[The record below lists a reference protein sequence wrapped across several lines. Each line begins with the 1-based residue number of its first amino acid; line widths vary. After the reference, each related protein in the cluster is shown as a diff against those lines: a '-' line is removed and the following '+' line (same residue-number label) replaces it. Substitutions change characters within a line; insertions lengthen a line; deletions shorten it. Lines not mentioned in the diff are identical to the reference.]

1 MIFVTSFEPAGKG
14 KMPRSFDNGI
24 KCLLY
29 RGEVARFSL
38 KQDGSISEEQMN
50 VILHDIVYKKERPK
64 RTMHLLEQM
73 DRSEKKLREKLAVGE
88 YPQCAIDYAID
99 YVKKYHYIDD
109 LRLAQN
115 YVSYHKQSLS
125 RRQIYVK
132 LIQKGVE
139 PENIEN
145 ALDKEYDTDEIEH
158 IYNLLEKKK
167 YDKENCDDKEF
178 RRIYQ
183 FLLRRG
189 FKSSQILTAMRKGR
203 D

>member
-1 MIFVTSFEPAGKG
+1 
-14 KMPRSFDNGI
+14 
-24 KCLLY
+24 
-29 RGEVARFSL
+29 
-38 KQDGSISEEQMN
+38 
-50 VILHDIVYKKERPK
+50 
-64 RTMHLLEQM
+64 MHLLEQM

-115 YVSYHKQSLS
+115 YVRYHKQSLS

-145 ALDKEYDTDEIEH
+145 ALDKEYDADEIEH

-167 YDKENCDDKEF
+167 
-178 RRIYQ
+178 I
-183 FLLRRG
+183 
-189 FKSSQILTAMRKGR
+189 
-203 D
+203 

>member
-14 KMPRSFDNGI
+14 KCRVAFDNGI
-24 KCLLY
+24 NCLLY
-29 RGEVARFSL
+29 RGEAARFSL

-50 VILHDIVYKKERPK
+50 VILHDIVYKRAAK

-145 ALDKEYDTDEIEH
+145 ALDKEYDADEIEH

-189 FKSSQILTAMRKGR
+189 FKSSQILNAMRKGR

>member
-1 MIFVTSFEPAGKG
+1 
-14 KMPRSFDNGI
+14 
-24 KCLLY
+24 
-29 RGEVARFSL
+29 
-38 KQDGSISEEQMN
+38 
-50 VILHDIVYKKERPK
+50 
-64 RTMHLLEQM
+64 MHLLEQM

-115 YVSYHKQSLS
+115 YVRYHKQNLS

-145 ALDKEYDTDEIEH
+145 ALDKEYDADEIEH

>member
-1 MIFVTSFEPAGKG
+1 MNCRHCFRGDAENVSIEKEYIDKLLCQCEKIKTLCFTGGEP
-14 KMPRSFDNGI
+14 F
-24 KCLLY
+24 
-29 RGEVARFSL
+29 
-38 KQDGSISEEQMN
+38 
-50 VILHDIVYKKERPK
+50 
-64 RTMHLLEQM
+64 LEP
-73 DRSEKKLREKLAVGE
+73 DV
-88 YPQCAIDYAID
+88 IDYAID

-115 YVSYHKQSLS
+115 YVRYHKQNLS

-145 ALDKEYDTDEIEH
+145 ALDKEYDADEIEH